1 MNLIFFRKFPKRVLV
16 LVAGI
21 LALLLLSGGVFLFL
35 NREIKGKPSDYV
47 IKDTVQGK
55 IIENKRA
62 GFSAQVPDQWE
73 AKRIEV
79 EEGGLVFYSSDST
92 INWKDSLVKLP
103 LEKGCMIRNTVV
115 YKKADLQQIKE
126 DAKELHFMLGQK
138 YEKFEIL
145 EINGFPTLKDTFET
159 EEWGKSLSIYMLYKD
174 KVYSFHAHWGDKNED
189 RCVQEFNK
197 FLETVV
203 ID

>member
-16 LVAGI
+16 LVVGI

-79 EEGGLVFYSSDST
+79 EEGLVSISSQNT
-92 INWKDSLVKLP
+92 ETRWKDNKIILP
-103 LEKGCMIRNTVV
+103 LEKGCIIHTQVLYQKMSFEEIE
-115 YKKADLQQIKE
+115 KE
-126 DAKELHFMLGQK
+126 ARYTHYMMGQK
-138 YEKFEIL
+138 FEEFE
-145 EINGFPTLKDTFET
+145 EISINKNKALKNIFDTEDS
-159 EEWGKSLSIYMLYKD
+159 GQGVGIYLPKKD
-174 KVYSFHAHWGDKNED
+174 KVYSFYLFWALDDERK
-189 RCVQEFNK
+189 CIQEFDK

>member
-16 LVAGI
+16 LVVGI

-79 EEGGLVFYSSDST
+79 EEGSAVLTTPIIEGVMNNNIVSP
-92 INWKDSLVKLP
+92 P
-103 LEKGCMIRNTVV
+103 LNKGCGIEFSVV
-115 YKKADLQQIKE
+115 
-126 DAKELHFMLGQK
+126 
-138 YEKFEIL
+138 YEKFSLKEIEEKVRSIHWGL
-145 EINGFPTLKDTFET
+145 EIKSEKFEEVLINGQLALKNDVNN
-159 EEWGKSLSIYMLYKD
+159 GVMGSMISIYIPKGKKLYDFDLYWGFDD
-174 KVYSFHAHWGDKNED
+174 KEE
-189 RCVQEFNK
+189 CIQEFNK